1 MPHDFTHYLISV
13 FCVSVSTITE
23 NLTRLN
29 FLKLWEEV
37 VYVQKKNPL
46 HALILDPSHLK
57 QLNVTLALAE
67 DQLSECPS
75 SLLLQLQQNC
85 LCCLGIL
92 CQSA

>member
-13 FCVSVSTITE
+13 FCVSVSMITE

-29 FLKLWEEV
+29 FLTLWEEV

-57 QLNVTLALAE
+57 
-67 DQLSECPS
+67 
-75 SLLLQLQQNC
+75 
-85 LCCLGIL
+85 
-92 CQSA
+92 